1 MKHTISEFIDN
12 NFKYIVVVVSFLFTF
27 YVQSVTN
34 TNNIQEL
41 KSSYAAL
48 ELRIAEQD
56 AQINSL
62 KIDRAI
68 YQATVDQVALIR
80 EDIKEV
86 RQDVKELLKKR

>member
-1 MKHTISEFIDN
+1 MKHTISEFIDK

>member
-1 MKHTISEFIDN
+1 MKHTISEFIDK

-62 KIDRAI
+62 KIERAI